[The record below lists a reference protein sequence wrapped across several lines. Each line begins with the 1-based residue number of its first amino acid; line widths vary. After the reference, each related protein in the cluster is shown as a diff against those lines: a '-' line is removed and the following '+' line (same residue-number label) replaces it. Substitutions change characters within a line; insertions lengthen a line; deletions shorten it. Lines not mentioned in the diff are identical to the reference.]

1 MVQANS
7 GGSSNMRTAPV
18 GSAMRKMYDDAMR
31 GNDDAFY
38 EDIPE
43 GAQKMRE
50 DPTRIAVSTEVSKLR
65 DWVVCITKCDS
76 TM

>member
-7 GGSSNMRTAPV
+7 GGSENMRTAPV
-18 GSAMRKMYDDAMR
+18 GSAMRKMYDDAMK

-43 GAQKMRE
+43 GLKLMRE
-50 DPTRIAVSTEVSKLR
+50 DPTRIAVSTEVRGRLHYVISHL
-65 DWVVCITKCDS
+65 VTF
-76 TM
+76 